1 MKKTLILT
9 LALGLAGASS
19 LMAGSSVDVYIT
31 GSTAFRGN
39 VYTACQKL
47 FVGGN
52 PNVYYGS
59 AANGGADSGWSSTTA
74 AWAMTGTPISSLT
87 QLSGDTLTIHGLFT
101 GSISGLKTT
110 EQSTKLTFPAASGT
124 AGGLCNAYVT
134 NSPTIGFSD
143 SDGAACP
150 YPATGNFV
158 QESVAVQPFV
168 FAKSVAT
175 VGAVTNI
182 NNVSWEQLNAGIPNG
197 YIPLAAWT
205 GKVTDT
211 NIWVY
216 LLQRTKDSGTR
227 RTETAGEYYQFNDT
241 VGIWILDYTNYATV
255 GWYQPSTLAATL
267 YASSPNGVVGST
279 GLNGA
284 NLNWGYGFVAG
295 GDIKNA
301 LNLNNFTNQAIAMLS
316 MSDSKGV
323 GTGGTIAWNNVIS
336 YNGLWPTA
344 AGAGIRGNTTVSNDY
359 SPITLGY
366 YPLWGVEVLVHP
378 INPGL
383 IADQNISKAQ
393 LGDWLTAGTFMG
405 VFNAQTVNNGGSP
418 VAGSIEN
425 EIALSEPS
433 GGPGFPATAIRLS
446 EMLNSRSAVG
456 GQISPPFLHP

>member
-31 GSTAFRGN
+31 GSTAFRAN

-47 FVGGN
+47 FTGGS
-52 PNVYYGS
+52 PTIYYGN
-59 AANGGADSGWSSTTA
+59 AAHGGADSGPYSSSTA
-74 AWAMTGTPISSLT
+74 CWAMTGTPISGLT
-87 QLSGDTLTIHGLFT
+87 AFSGVTTLNIHGLFT
-101 GSISGLKTT
+101 GSIQGLQTT
-110 EQSTKLTFPAASGT
+110 ENSTKLVWAAAAGA

-143 SDGAACP
+143 SSGVACP

-158 QESVAVQPFV
+158 EEQVAVQPFV
-168 FAKSVAT
+168 VCKSAAT

-182 NNVSWEQLNAGIPNG
+182 NNVSWEQLEAGIPNG

-227 RTETAGEYYQFNDT
+227 RTETAGEYYQYNDT

-255 GWYQPSTLAATL
+255 GWYQPSTSAATTF
-267 YASSPNGVVGST
+267 ASYPNGVVGPT
-279 GLNGA
+279 GLGNA
-284 NLNWGYGFVAG
+284 NLNWGYGYVGG
-295 GDIKNA
+295 GDIAKS
-301 LNLNNFTNQAIAMLS
+301 LNNITSYTNQAIAVLS
-316 MSDSKGV
+316 IGDSKSV
-323 GTGGTIAWNNVIS
+323 GSANWNNVVS
-336 YNGLWPTA
+336 FNGLWPTA
-344 AGAGIRGNTTVSNDY
+344 AGAGIHGSTTTNDY

-378 INPGL
+378 KNPGL
-383 IADQNISKAQ
+383 IADQNISQSQ

-418 VAGSIEN
+418 IAGSIEN
-425 EIALSEPS
+425 EILLTEPT
-433 GGPGFPATAIRLS
+433 GATGIRLS

-456 GQISPPFLHP
+456 G

>member
-1 MKKTLILT
+1 MKKMLILT
-9 LALGLAGASS
+9 MALGLAGASS
-19 LMAGSSVDVYIT
+19 LLASTVDVYIT

-52 PNVYYGS
+52 PTVYYGN
-59 AANGGADSGWSSTTA
+59 AAHGGADSGPYSSTTA

-87 QLSGDTLTIHGLFT
+87 QLSGNTLVIHGLFT
-101 GSISGLKTT
+101 GSIQGLATT
-110 EQSTKLTFPAASGT
+110 EASTKLVFPAASGT
-124 AGGLCNAYVT
+124 AGGLCNLYAT
-134 NSPTIGFSD
+134 NSPTVGFSD
-143 SDGAACP
+143 ASGVSCP
-150 YPATGNFV
+150 YPATGNFEE
-158 QESVAVQPFV
+158 ESVAVQPFV
-168 FAKSVAT
+168 IAKSVAT

-182 NNVSWEQLNAGIPNG
+182 TNVSWEQLEAGIPNG

-205 GKVTDT
+205 SKVTDT
-211 NIWVY
+211 NTWVY
-216 LLQRTKDSGTR
+216 ILQRTKDSGTR
-227 RTETAGEYYQFNDT
+227 RCENAGEYYQYNDP

-255 GWYQPSTLAATL
+255 GWYQPTTLAATL
-267 YASSPNGVVGST
+267 TASSPNGVVGSS
-279 GLNGA
+279 GFNNA

-295 GDIKNA
+295 GDIKTA
-301 LNLNNFTNQAIAMLS
+301 LNLNTFTNQAIAMLS

-323 GTGGTIAWNNVIS
+323 GSANWNNVVS
-336 YNGLWPTA
+336 FNGFWPTA
-344 AGAGIRGNTTVSNDY
+344 AGAGIHGSTTTNDY

-366 YPLWGVEVLVHP
+366 YPLWGLEVLVHP

-383 IADQNISKAQ
+383 IADQNISQTQ

-425 EIALSEPS
+425 EILLSEAT

-456 GQISPPFLHP
+456 GTIAPPVLHP